1 MYIITPPLG
10 MKEGIPAAP
19 LLSWCLVYLRARPP
33 GAGMWGSLLHSE
45 EEQAGR
51 IVKTDSETSQS
62 RSLQSCLMLSSKKV
76 LPGPTPSAWPSP
88 CGCQGVECS
97 LQNPWRHLKRR
108 EALETTLQ
116 SSLDTF
122 SSY

>member
-1 MYIITPPLG
+1 

-19 LLSWCLVYLRARPP
+19 LLSWCLVYLRARLP

-51 IVKTDSETSQS
+51 IVKTDSETGQS

-76 LPGPTPSAWPSP
+76 LPGPPHQPGQAPVAVRELSAAS
-88 CGCQGVECS
+88 
-97 LQNPWRHLKRR
+97 R
-108 EALETTLQ
+108 TLG
-116 SSLDTF
+116 DI
-122 SSY
+122 